1 MINRQS
7 QKRGVSVLSIH
18 QRLHDGKLK
27 QLANKT
33 QLPYYRWSELS
44 LLRLIKCSTCKT
56 SLLTLETMFGKLLR
70 TVASLHA
77 QAFRS
82 SDVRRWSKNSSLDK
96 AWDSRTE
103 MIASLI
109 PARSTVLEFGAGQQV
124 LRQMLSA
131 DCEYIPSDL
140 VERTPGTL
148 ICDLNS
154 AKLPTIPRHDVA
166 VFSGVLEYV
175 HDVAR
180 AIDFAGHGAK
190 VIVASYVSA
199 DAVPSRFDRLANGW
213 VNALREDEFTQL
225 FESRGWRIDERR
237 CWGNQCVYRF
247 AIK

>member
-1 MINRQS
+1 
-7 QKRGVSVLSIH
+7 
-18 QRLHDGKLK
+18 
-27 QLANKT
+27 
-33 QLPYYRWSELS
+33 
-44 LLRLIKCSTCKT
+44 
-56 SLLTLETMFGKLLR
+56 MFGKLLR
-70 TVASLHA
+70 TVASLRA
-77 QAFRS
+77 QALRS
-82 SDVRRWSKNSSLDK
+82 TDVLRWSKNSSLDE

-103 MIASLI
+103 LIASLI
-109 PARSTVLEFGAGQQV
+109 PAGATVLEFGAGQQV
-124 LRQMLSA
+124 LGRMLPT

-154 AKLPTIPRHDVA
+154 AKLPSIPQHDVA

-180 AIDFAGHGAK
+180 AIDFAGNGARL
-190 VIVASYVSA
+190 IVASYVSA

-213 VNALREDEFTQL
+213 LNALREDEFTQL

-237 CWGNQCVYRF
+237 RWGNQCVYRF